1 MEDQNSYPLL
11 PSKTQMNITNLYIKF
26 CEHIVCSI
34 EISNRTHGISL
45 LDQTNPELT
54 KMKKNKPKTKWLK
67 QNYNSSKEFQGACKQ
82 L

>member
-1 MEDQNSYPLL
+1 
-11 PSKTQMNITNLYIKF
+11 MNITNLYIKF

-54 KMKKNKPKTKWLK
+54 KMKKNKPKTK
-67 QNYNSSKEFQGACKQ
+67 
-82 L
+82 